1 MGPSH
6 PQPSF
11 EPAETLP
18 RAIRTWAEREP
29 DRPFLRDV
37 GGASRSYG
45 QFHEAALRWADAFR
59 QAGIRPGDNVPAM
72 VRTSI
77 SAQEH
82 WHGLSWLRAVQT
94 GVNTGFRGQS
104 LEYILANSQAKR
116 MICAAEFLDRVAKG
130 TPHVGLELVIF
141 SDSEDADLPAVFPLP
156 LVGASGLWDAAEP
169 ATGLAAPQRPEIAC
183 LSSTPA
189 TT

>member
-1 MGPSH
+1 MGTSH

-59 QAGIRPGDNVPAM
+59 QAGIRPADNVPAM
-72 VRTSI
+72 VRPSI

-82 WHGLSWLRAVQT
+82 SHVLSWRRPAQT
-94 GVNTGFRGQS
+94 ARTTG
-104 LEYILANSQAKR
+104 
-116 MICAAEFLDRVAKG
+116 
-130 TPHVGLELVIF
+130 
-141 SDSEDADLPAVFPLP
+141 
-156 LVGASGLWDAAEP
+156 
-169 ATGLAAPQRPEIAC
+169 
-183 LSSTPA
+183 
-189 TT
+189 

>member
-1 MGPSH
+1 MGTPP
-6 PQPSF
+6 PQPSC
-11 EPAETLP
+11 EPAEPLP

-45 QFHEAALRWADAFR
+45 QFHEAAVRWADAFR

-116 MICAAEFLDRVAKG
+116 MICAAEFLDRVAEVA
-130 TPHVGLELVIF
+130 PHVGLELVIV
-141 SDSEDADLPAVFPLP
+141 SDSDAADLPSGFPWPLLP
-156 LVGASGLWDAAEP
+156 ASALSDAAEP
-169 ATGLAAPQRPEIAC
+169 TTGL
-183 LSSTPA
+183 SV
-189 TT
+189 

>member
-1 MGPSH
+1 MGTSH

-59 QAGIRPGDNVPAM
+59 QAGIRPGHNLPART
-72 VRTSI
+72 RTSI

-82 WHGLSWLRAVQT
+82 WPGLSWLRAVQT
-94 GVNTGFRGQS
+94 GVNPGFRVQ
-104 LEYILANSQAKR
+104 
-116 MICAAEFLDRVAKG
+116 C
-130 TPHVGLELVIF
+130 
-141 SDSEDADLPAVFPLP
+141 
-156 LVGASGLWDAAEP
+156 
-169 ATGLAAPQRPEIAC
+169 PECMRA
-183 LSSTPA
+183 
-189 TT
+189 